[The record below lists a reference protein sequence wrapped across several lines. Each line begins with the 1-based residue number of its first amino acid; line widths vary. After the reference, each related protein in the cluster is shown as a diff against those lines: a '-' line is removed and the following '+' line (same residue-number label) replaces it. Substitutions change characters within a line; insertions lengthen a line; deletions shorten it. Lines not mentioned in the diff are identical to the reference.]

1 MPAGSTGEAVRRA
14 AKSLSGV
21 IQGERGRARSDV
33 FSPED
38 DTAPFLDMSY
48 KLFFANKLRG
58 FVS

>member
-1 MPAGSTGEAVRRA
+1 MPADSAGEAVRRA
-14 AKSLSGV
+14 AQSLSGV

-48 KLFFANKLRG
+48 KLFFANKL
-58 FVS
+58 